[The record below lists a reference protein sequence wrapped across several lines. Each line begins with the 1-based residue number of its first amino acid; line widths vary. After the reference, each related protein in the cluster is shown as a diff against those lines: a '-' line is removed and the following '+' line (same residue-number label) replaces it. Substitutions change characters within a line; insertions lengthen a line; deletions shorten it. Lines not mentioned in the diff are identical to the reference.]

1 MLMRRPQ
8 LSRTDPEK
16 TKVAI
21 FLLVTIV
28 WMIVAASM
36 ASLASAQQP
45 EAEAKSA
52 STSSGF
58 VAKSASNP
66 SGFPLKSPLGW
77 DQKRWDSMRKSCNHV
92 ASKAGAHQ
100 ALDLAERG
108 QTATC
113 MSVSR
118 ELMNLHSTPAPGAYI
133 SPDRPAPLPLQ
144 DHPRTP

>member
-1 MLMRRPQ
+1 MSMRRPQ

-16 TKVAI
+16 TKVVI
-21 FLLVTIV
+21 FLLVTMV
-28 WMIVAASM
+28 SLIVAASM

-45 EAEAKSA
+45 EAEANGA
-52 STSSGF
+52 SPPSGF

-77 DQKRWDSMRKSCNHV
+77 DQKRWDSMRKSCNHI
-92 ASKAGAHQ
+92 ASKARAHQ

-118 ELMNLHSTPAPGAYI
+118 ELMNLHSTPPPGAYL
-133 SPDRPAPLPLQ
+133 SPDRPQAAQSP
-144 DHPRTP
+144 